1 MDQKQFAELVSKAEK
16 EPAFLHKL
24 LFSPETMVADL
35 QPSMSRV
42 EIGALI
48 AKSPAEVV
56 ARTIGVTSYCGN
68 TCTSSCDNTCGG
80 SCGFTT
86 NIVESQVM
94 RNISYFSRF
103 RGELSACGNTCTSS
117 CDNTCGGSCGYT
129 TNLTDFGGSW
139 VQNARSF
146 R

>member
-1 MDQKQFAELVSKAEK
+1 MDQKQFAAIVSKAEK
-16 EPAFLHKL
+16 DPTYLHKL
-24 LFSPETMVADL
+24 MFSPETMVAELKAHLD
-35 QPSMSRV
+35 RR
-42 EIGALI
+42 EIGGLI
-48 AKSPAEVV
+48 AKSPAEIV

-86 NIVESQVM
+86 NIVDTPIARQV
-94 RNISYFSRF
+94 SYFSRF
-103 RGELSACGNTCTSS
+103 RDELAGCGNTCTSS

-129 TNLTDFGGSW
+129 TNLTDFGGFVS
-139 VQNARSF
+139 QNARSF

>member
-1 MDQKQFAELVSKAEK
+1 MDQKNFAELVAKAEK
-16 EPAFLHKL
+16 DAGFLHKL
-24 LFSPETMVADL
+24 MFNPEGIIPELLTT
-35 QPSMSRV
+35 MSRREV
-42 EIGALI
+42 GGLI
-48 AKSPAEVV
+48 AKSPAEIV

-86 NIVESQVM
+86 NIVESQVA
-94 RNISYFSRF
+94 RNVSYFSQF
-103 RGELSACGNTCTSS
+103 RGELAGCGNTCSSS

-129 TNLTDFGGSW
+129 TNLTDLGSFG
-139 VQNARSF
+139 QNVRSF